1 MKLENSGTVHV
12 QLSGIQC
19 AYRKPKMNGTEEKS
33 RTGVQ
38 RNAFPEV
45 LADKL
50 NFIQCHSTGNR
61 LHRLDDKH

>member
-12 QLSGIQC
+12 QLSGIQFAC
-19 AYRKPKMNGTEEKS
+19 KNPKMNGTEEKS

-45 LADKL
+45 LTGKL

-61 LHRLDDKH
+61 LHRLNDKH